1 MQSYKHFTL
10 VFLVFILCG
19 IFSRYRD
26 SKKDGEKIT
35 RNKTKTR
42 WEDLMN
48 IYL

>member
-19 IFSRYRD
+19 IFSRYQD
-26 SKKDGEKIT
+26 SKKDGEKVT
-35 RNKTKTR
+35 RNKTKIR